1 MNPFKKWAGI
11 KKCGGT
17 LMTYF
22 AWLVFLGAAVLEV
35 GGDAVVRKGLRGGS
49 LIAIF
54 AGGAMLGLYCLVVN
68 IVKWD
73 FSKLLGVYVA
83 IFAVTSI
90 LFGRFVFRETVPYS
104 TWLGLMV
111 IVCGA
116 LIIQFG
122 DVIF

>member
-1 MNPFKKWAGI
+1 
-11 KKCGGT
+11 
-17 LMTYF
+17 MTYF
-22 AWLVFLGAAVLEV
+22 AWVVFLGAAVLEV

-49 LIAIF
+49 LGVIV
-54 AGGAMLGLYCLVVN
+54 AGGVMLGFYGLVVN
-68 IVKWD
+68 MVKWD

-104 TWLGLMV
+104 TWAGLGV

-122 DVIF
+122 EAIF